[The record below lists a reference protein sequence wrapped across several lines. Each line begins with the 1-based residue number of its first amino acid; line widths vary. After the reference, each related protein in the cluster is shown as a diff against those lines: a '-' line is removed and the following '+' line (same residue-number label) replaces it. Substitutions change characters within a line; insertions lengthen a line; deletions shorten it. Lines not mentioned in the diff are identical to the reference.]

1 MDKPTTITDEQAKI
15 IGREI
20 GQALAAAL
28 TDALRPPGRMGLL
41 ERISS
46 EMQAGAKRIAEAVK
60 R

>member
-28 TDALRPPGRMGLL
+28 TDVLRPPGRMGLL
-41 ERISS
+41 ERISA
-46 EMQAGAKRIAEAVK
+46 EMQSGARRIAEAVK
-60 R
+60 Q